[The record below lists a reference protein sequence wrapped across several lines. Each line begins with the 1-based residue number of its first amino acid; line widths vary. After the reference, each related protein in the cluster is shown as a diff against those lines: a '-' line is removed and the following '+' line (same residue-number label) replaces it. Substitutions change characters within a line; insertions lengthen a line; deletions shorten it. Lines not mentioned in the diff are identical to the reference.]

1 MAEAWTVQRC
11 RLAARVM
18 SLSMVFRTPSGRKWG
33 RDAQK
38 AVDQIFGAG
47 GVTLKDL
54 DERAGKVDEED
65 MLEDFEDLL
74 EALSSLAAFEDA
86 LEEDEVFEEGKAE
99 LATNDRTA
107 AQVFDAREAE
117 TRVMLDAEGATRFG
131 VFAQRGR
138 SPVHGRH
145 DGRQRGQ
152 GAAVPPHRRR
162 PVPPPLTRHVAFPL
176 AAAASSHPRIPRHL
190 RQGGQDPDLE
200 RSQRL
205 RANRNPE
212 EEAGTASRSVH
223 HPARA
228 RSHAIYTS
236 AVASTAYGPVR
247 DDFQAP
253 RHSPDLPVRGLNGL
267 GDASPS
273 AAAAGPSPAEALP
286 PPAWNSTLSR
296 QLGRMGL

>member
-1 MAEAWTVQRC
+1 
-11 RLAARVM
+11 
-18 SLSMVFRTPSGRKWG
+18 MVFRTPSGRKWG

-138 SPVHGRH
+138 NLAVDKLELKMNADDP
-145 DGRQRGQ
+145 DKDQ
-152 GAAVPPHRRR
+152 GGIGAFAYSTAGV
-162 PVPPPLTRHVAFPL
+162 LTRSAFL
-176 AAAASSHPRIPRHL
+176 
-190 RQGGQDPDLE
+190 
-200 RSQRL
+200 
-205 RANRNPE
+205 
-212 EEAGTASRSVH
+212 
-223 HPARA
+223 
-228 RSHAIYTS
+228 
-236 AVASTAYGPVR
+236 
-247 DDFQAP
+247 
-253 RHSPDLPVRGLNGL
+253 
-267 GDASPS
+267 PS
-273 AAAAGPSPAEALP
+273 AGVARFTGGTTAVNAAKEPRSPRTVADLY
-286 PPAWNSTLSR
+286 R
-296 QLGRMGL
+296 HH